1 MECKTQIG
9 KEYATPLKLYVLIG
23 LDEIISNS
31 GFAYFNNESQEY
43 RDEQTLTSNIKGWE
57 EKLFCHSPQNLTH
70 SQFYIKLRSI
80 SRANKS
86 QI

>member
-31 GFAYFNNESQEY
+31 GFAYFNNES
-43 RDEQTLTSNIKGWE
+43 
-57 EKLFCHSPQNLTH
+57 
-70 SQFYIKLRSI
+70 
-80 SRANKS
+80 
-86 QI
+86 